1 MPVSEKRRVF
11 LAVWPDPRALEALER
26 AVSSAKKEA
35 DQDPALGGALRW
47 LGSKTWHLTVAFIGH
62 VDPAAVADLASS
74 AREAALRQA
83 RFEITFG
90 GAGAFP
96 SLRRPRVLW
105 VGIAE
110 GKGEWQKFVEGV
122 RHWVGRWLPQKR
134 EGEAIPHITVARM
147 RKPADVGRI
156 VEALATI
163 DRVRTA
169 VEKLCLVESK
179 LAPSGASYVTLEEYP
194 LLGS

>member
-1 MPVSEKRRVF
+1 MPASEKKRVF
-11 LAVWPDPRALEALER
+11 LAVWPGPRAVEALER

-35 DQDPALGGALRW
+35 DQDSSLGGALRW
-47 LGSKTWHLTVAFIGH
+47 LDSGTWHLTVAFIGH
-62 VDPAAVADLASS
+62 ADPAAVADLASS
-74 AREAALRQA
+74 AREAASRQA
-83 RFEITFG
+83 SFEITLG

-105 VGIAE
+105 VGIDE
-110 GKGEWQKFVEGV
+110 GKEDWEKFAEDV
-122 RHWVGRWLPQKR
+122 RGWVGRWLPQKR
-134 EGEAIPHITVARM
+134 EGEAIPHITVARV

-156 VEALATI
+156 VEALGTV

-169 VEKLCLVESK
+169 VDKLCLVESK

-194 LLGS
+194 LLGG